1 MTAPRLQPG
10 RRLHF
15 DRVRDRWVLLAPERV
30 IELDET
36 AKAIVERLDGR
47 ATIEDIAGALG
58 AEYDGELSDIAVD
71 VSALLGELHSKGH
84 VAL

>member
-1 MTAPRLQPG
+1 MSVPRLQPG

-15 DRVRDRWVLLAPERV
+15 DRVRARWVLLAPDRV

-36 AKAIVERLDGR
+36 AKAIVERVDGR
-47 ATIEDIAGALG
+47 ATIEDIAGLLA

-71 VSALLGELHSKGH
+71 VSALLSDLHAKGH